1 MNSENRA
8 DRRPEQSARRLLA
21 ALAIGVVVR
30 LGFHAA
36 FVPVWEGPDEPFHA
50 SRVVA
55 SARDP
60 LRGSMDNRPLDPEI
74 VGSIWSHPCCLA
86 LRRYYP
92 CPAFGGGQSAFNALA
107 PAAPATP
114 VPGGKNPENNQPPL
128 FYLAAGLALA
138 PIRLSM
144 AASPE
149 RALLACRILGAA
161 LVALAVFG
169 PLRRL
174 ARTRAPSFS
183 FAGLL
188 LLALPGASESLARCA
203 NDGAIFLWS
212 AAVLACLD
220 AAAPTAVL
228 CGLLAAGPLLKPTA
242 FPVVAVAVGWLWS
255 AGRRRAALGAA
266 ASAAIVLPV
275 QLLRGWSWGGG
286 LELNRSPAH
295 AAETWTE
302 AALGLGRSIYTMLKT
317 TFWIGEWSFFRAP
330 SGLVIA
336 WFLLIIALA
345 AAGRRRSEP
354 RFAAAHRAG
363 GLVLAACAAVFLSA
377 HRRYW
382 GQWGG
387 VPGWY
392 VWGWMPWLA
401 MAWNDGFAVP
411 KRAVPVLL
419 VATAV
424 FVAVCNVLYFR
435 IALTHY
441 G

>member
-1 MNSENRA
+1 MSAENWRDRHSERVLLTA
-8 DRRPEQSARRLLA
+8 LA
-21 ALAIGVVVR
+21 AAVVLR
-30 LGFHAA
+30 FGFHAV

-55 SARDP
+55 SALDP
-60 LRGSMDNRPLDPEI
+60 LRGPLDNRPLDPDI
-74 VGSIWSHPCCLA
+74 VGSIWSHPCCPGLG
-86 LRRYYP
+86 RYYP
-92 CPAFGGGQSAFNALA
+92 CPAFGGSKAAFNILA
-107 PAAPATP
+107 PSARPTP
-114 VPGGKNPENNQPPL
+114 TAGGKNPENNQPPL
-128 FYLAAGLALA
+128 FYLAAGLTLA
-138 PIRLSM
+138 PIRLSIDD
-144 AASPE
+144 SPE

-161 LVALAVFG
+161 CVALAVFA

-220 AAAPTAVL
+220 AAAPTVFL

-242 FPVVAVAVGWLWS
+242 FPVVAVAIVWLWS
-255 AGRRRAALGAA
+255 AGRRKAAVAAA

-286 LELNRSPAH
+286 LELNRSPVTV
-295 AAETWTE
+295 AETWTD
-302 AALGLGRSIYTMLKT
+302 ATLGLGRSVYTMLKT

-330 SGLVIA
+330 WGLVIA
-336 WFLLIIALA
+336 WFVLIAALA
-345 AAGRRRSEP
+345 ATGRRRREP
-354 RFAAAHRAG
+354 RFAAAHLAG
-363 GLVLAACAAVFLSA
+363 VLVLVAASAVFLIA

-401 MAWNDGFAVP
+401 VAWNDGFAVS
-411 KRAVPVLL
+411 KRAVAVLL
-419 VATAV
+419 VATAA
-424 FVAVCNVLYFR
+424 FVAVSNVLYFR

>member
-1 MNSENRA
+1 MSTANWRDGHSERV
-8 DRRPEQSARRLLA
+8 LLA
-21 ALAIGVVVR
+21 GLAAVVVLR
-30 LGFHAA
+30 LVFHAL

-60 LRGSMDNRPLDPEI
+60 LRGSLDNRPLDPEI
-74 VGSIWSHPCCLA
+74 VGSIWSHPCCPA
-86 LRRYYP
+86 MRRYYP
-92 CPAFGGGQSAFNALA
+92 CPAFGGANSAFNILA
-107 PAAPATP
+107 PAARAAPI
-114 VPGGKNPENNQPPL
+114 PGGKNPENNQPPL

-138 PIRLSM
+138 PIRLSI
-144 AASPE
+144 ADSPE
-149 RALLACRILGAA
+149 RALLACRALGAA
-161 LVALAVFG
+161 FVAVAVFG

-174 ARTRAPSFS
+174 ARTRSRSFS

-212 AAVLACLD
+212 ATVLECLD

-228 CGLLAAGPLLKPTA
+228 CALLAAGPLLKPTA
-242 FPVVAVAVGWLWS
+242 FPLVAVGIVWLWT
-255 AGRRRAALGAA
+255 AGRRRAAVAAA
-266 ASAAIVLPV
+266 ASAVIVLPV

-286 LELNRSPAH
+286 LELNRSPVH
-295 AAETWTE
+295 VAETWTD

-336 WFLLIIALA
+336 WFLLIAAVA
-345 AAGRRRSEP
+345 AAGRRRRQP
-354 RFAAAHRAG
+354 RFAAAHRTG
-363 GLVLAACAAVFLSA
+363 GLVLAGCAAVFLIA

-401 MAWNDGFAVP
+401 VAWNDGFGVS
-411 KRAVPVLL
+411 KRSRTALL

-435 IALTHY
+435 IALALY